1 MSFDVFYSVRTF
13 LAIRPQ
19 IKSTFLSYEFYGEGA
34 GQMVFMLDSVM
45 CILESL
51 CCVLFFIVDS
61 GQGLLWMWGDNSSG
75 QLGIGNIGFSS
86 NPMQISA
93 DLR

>member
-1 MSFDVFYSVRTF
+1 
-13 LAIRPQ
+13 
-19 IKSTFLSYEFYGEGA
+19 
-34 GQMVFMLDSVM
+34 MVNVLDSVT